1 LVDDLLESYG
11 DFIGF
16 CGDLLFFFGGV
27 LTDFIGF
34 DGDFT
39 FLKRVLMGFNCA

>member
-1 LVDDLLESYG
+1 MVITL
-11 DFIGF
+11 
-16 CGDLLFFFGGV
+16 FFGGV